1 MRGNQVL
8 IAEGAEPKA
17 GTHDGITMM
26 TQYIIGIIAIIIA
39 VVLIKRFV
47 GCLVRS
53 AVTIALVAV
62 LAYLYFHYLA

>member
-1 MRGNQVL
+1 
-8 IAEGAEPKA
+8 
-17 GTHDGITMM
+17 MM

-53 AVTIALVAV
+53 AVTIVLVAV

>member
-1 MRGNQVL
+1 
-8 IAEGAEPKA
+8 
-17 GTHDGITMM
+17 MM